1 MVTGSTII
9 VIALAMMVTSDA
21 VGSIPSSLI
30 AVIFHLLG
38 YNGTI
43 GPVRWACYMELMDPF
58 GIGVA
63 SALIFIF
70 ACVIAFVF
78 PFMVLKLELSG
89 AFAIFL
95 GLSVFCWLYLFF
107 EMKETKG
114 KTIIEICQMF
124 YHDYND

>member
-1 MVTGSTII
+1 MIAGSTII

-21 VGSIPSSLI
+21 VHSIPSSLI

-63 SALIFIF
+63 SALVFIF
-70 ACVIAFVF
+70 ACVIALVF
-78 PFMVLKLELSG
+78 PFMVLKL
-89 AFAIFL
+89 
-95 GLSVFCWLYLFF
+95 
-107 EMKETKG
+107 
-114 KTIIEICQMF
+114 
-124 YHDYND
+124 